1 MCRLGSPSFS
11 KSSPV
16 TTTRAL
22 HQGLDTLLT
31 ALLDSGLALEING
44 LAVDTRRVTWQPRQ
58 SAGPFLGY
66 RQHATVEQYLLW
78 LANGDYCAVL
88 LDGSLLQL
96 TYDVDAGQV
105 SGHRLAYIPCPY
117 ELDQDLLDEGFSI
130 EELVRFYEASPTDAV
145 ALRSPVR
152 FDYDPSAA
160 KPGHPASHLTINSP
174 PAVSHASP
182 LYTWGGSSI
191 SSSGTSI
198 RISTATTRSCSLRLS
213 LTSAPQSSPTTTER
227 PLTSLGPPPRRPAEP
242 PTRPSRGL
250 LAARPHRRAAAAVS
264 GKAG

>member
-1 MCRLGSPSFS
+1 MSRLGSPSCN

-22 HQGLDTLLT
+22 HQGLDALLT
-31 ALLDSGLALEING
+31 ALLDTGLALEING
-44 LAVDTRRVTWQPRQ
+44 LAVNPNRVTWQPRR
-58 SAGPFLGY
+58 SASPFLGQ

-96 TYDVDAGQV
+96 TYDVDGGDV
-105 SGHRLAYIPCPY
+105 TGHRLAYIPCPY

-152 FDYDPSAA
+152 FDYDPAA
-160 KPGHPASHLTINSP
+160 AEPGHPASHLTINSAACRIACVAP
-174 PAVSHASP
+174 IHMTRFVDFIFRHFYPNQHRDHPEVFDQAESHVGPTVIADDDRQAP
-182 LYTWGGSSI
+182 HIAWA
-191 SSSGTSI
+191 
-198 RISTATTRSCSLRLS
+198 TANT
-213 LTSAPQSSPTTTER
+213 P
-227 PLTSLGPPPRRPAEP
+227 G
-242 PTRPSRGL
+242 
-250 LAARPHRRAAAAVS
+250 
-264 GKAG
+264 

>member
-1 MCRLGSPSFS
+1 MFRLGSPSCN

-22 HQGLDTLLT
+22 HQGLEALLT

-44 LAVDTRRVTWQPRQ
+44 LAVEPSRVTWQPRR
-58 SAGPFLGY
+58 SAVPFLGN

-78 LANGDYCAVL
+78 LANGEFCAVL
-88 LDGSLLQL
+88 VDGSLLQL

-152 FDYDPSAA
+152 FDYDPAAA
-160 KPGHPASHLTINSP
+160 KPGHPASHLTINSAACRIACVAP
-174 PAVSHASP
+174 IHMGRFVDFIFRHFYPEQHRDHPELFAEALSHVGSAVIADDDRATPHIA
-182 LYTWGGSSI
+182 WA
-191 SSSGTSI
+191 
-198 RISTATTRSCSLRLS
+198 TA
-213 LTSAPQSSPTTTER
+213 
-227 PLTSLGPPPRRPAEP
+227 
-242 PTRPSRGL
+242 
-250 LAARPHRRAAAAVS
+250 
-264 GKAG
+264 KATG

>member
-44 LAVDTRRVTWQPRQ
+44 LAVDRRRVTWQPRQ

-96 TYDVDAGQV
+96 TYDVDGGQV

-117 ELDQDLLDEGFSI
+117 ELAQDLLDEGFSI
-130 EELVRFYEASPTDAV
+130 EDLVRFYEASPTDAV

-160 KPGHPASHLTINSP
+160 KPGHPASHFTINSAACRIACVAP
-174 PAVSHASP
+174 IHMGRFVDFIFRHFYPDQHRDHPELFAQAESHVGPAVIADDD
-182 LYTWGGSSI
+182 
-191 SSSGTSI
+191 
-198 RISTATTRSCSLRLS
+198 
-213 LTSAPQSSPTTTER
+213 
-227 PLTSLGPPPRRPAEP
+227 
-242 PTRPSRGL
+242 
-250 LAARPHRRAAAAVS
+250 RAAPHIAWAT
-264 GKAG
+264 GKATG